1 MPEEALRH
9 HHIIVIGASA
19 GGVEALQALVS
30 ALPRGLTASFFV
42 VVHIPTSRPSALPE
56 ILSHCGPLPAL
67 HPTDKMKIEQGKIY
81 VAPPNHHL
89 FLEEGHVR
97 LGTGPKEHHVR
108 PAADVL
114 FRSAACVYGPQVVGV
129 ILTG

>member
-1 MPEEALRH
+1 
-9 HHIIVIGASA
+9 
-19 GGVEALQALVS
+19 
-30 ALPRGLTASFFV
+30 
-42 VVHIPTSRPSALPE
+42 
-56 ILSHCGPLPAL
+56 
-67 HPTDKMKIEQGKIY
+67 MKIEQGKIY

-129 ILTG
+129 ILTGMHQDGTAGLLMVKQHGGVAVVQDPRDAAWPSMPQRAQEQVAVDYTVPLSSMASLLCSLC